1 MLYIDY
7 KTFFQEKKEDD
18 NSIINMVL
26 EFTVI
31 ISKKF
36 LILKD
41 LLNVKTVVLERLNE
55 LLTTFKFNWGYS
67 KYFYSEN
74 DKELKDF
81 NNSFSCFMSEGEET
95 KLSEALL
102 SHFTLITVNK

>member
-1 MLYIDY
+1 MEKRRITKYS
-7 KTFFQEKKEDD
+7 TFYYALHRLQFQEKKEDD

-55 LLTTFKFNWGYS
+55 LLTTFKF
-67 KYFYSEN
+67 K
-74 DKELKDF
+74 
-81 NNSFSCFMSEGEET
+81 
-95 KLSEALL
+95 
-102 SHFTLITVNK
+102 

>member
-1 MLYIDY
+1 MLYIYY

-55 LLTTFKFNWGYS
+55 LLTTFKF
-67 KYFYSEN
+67 K
-74 DKELKDF
+74 
-81 NNSFSCFMSEGEET
+81 
-95 KLSEALL
+95 
-102 SHFTLITVNK
+102 

>member
-55 LLTTFKFNWGYS
+55 LLTTFKF
-67 KYFYSEN
+67 K
-74 DKELKDF
+74 
-81 NNSFSCFMSEGEET
+81 
-95 KLSEALL
+95 
-102 SHFTLITVNK
+102 